1 MVLDRKKYA
10 VIVADDFGSSSSV
23 NLAVAEAYDRGI
35 LSAASL
41 MAGGAAFEEAVE
53 IAGKRRGLSVGLHVT
68 LCDGR
73 AVLPCS
79 EVPGLVD
86 SRGSFEISA
95 SSAWMKYRHVSLL
108 GQLDR
113 EIEAQF
119 NRLEKAGVRPT
130 HIDGHHHL
138 HMHPA
143 IFEKLCGHASRRG
156 IRWVRIPREP
166 LSLLLRFPLSGRGA
180 MPFIEWA
187 VFAVLGRMHV
197 KKAREYGLRSLEVVY
212 GLARTGQCDER
223 YLKHIFGRAGGSL
236 EIFMHPDT
244 ATAAGRREL
253 EALTSAA
260 TRAALGACGAVL
272 AGYRE
277 LSAEAA
283 VPDGAMEIV

>member
-1 MVLDRKKYA
+1 MARVEKKYA

-35 LSAASL
+35 LTAASL

-53 IAGKRRGLSVGLHVT
+53 IARKRRGLSVGLHVT

-79 EVPGLVD
+79 EIPGLAD
-86 SRGSFEISA
+86 SRGRFENSPTR
-95 SSAWMKYRHVSLL
+95 AWMKYRRAGLL

-119 NRLEKAGVRPT
+119 ERLEKAGVQPT

-143 IFEKLCGHASRRG
+143 IFELLCRHASRRG

-166 LSLLLRFPLSGRGA
+166 LSVLLRFPSSGRGA

-187 VFAVLGRMHV
+187 VFAVLGRMHGRT
-197 KKAREYGLRSLEVVY
+197 AREYGLRSLDAVY

-223 YLKHIFGRAGGSL
+223 YLLHIFDRAGSSL
-236 EIFMHPDT
+236 EIFLHPDA
-244 ATAAGRREL
+244 ATEAGQREL
-253 EALTSAA
+253 EALTSGAA
-260 TRAALGACGAVL
+260 RAALAARGVVF

-283 VPDGAMEIV
+283 VPDSAMESV

>member
-1 MVLDRKKYA
+1 MASERKKYA

-23 NLAVAEAYDRGI
+23 NLAVAEAHDRGI
-35 LSAASL
+35 LTVASL
-41 MAGGAAFEEAVE
+41 MAGGAAFDEAVE
-53 IAGKRRGLSVGLHVT
+53 IARKRRSLSVGLHVT

-79 EVPGLVD
+79 EVPGLAD
-86 SRGSFEISA
+86 FRGHFENNPA
-95 SSAWMKYRHVSLL
+95 MAWMKYRRPGLL

-119 NRLEKAGVRPT
+119 DRLEKAGVRPT

-143 IFEKLCGHASRRG
+143 IFELLCRHASHRG

-166 LSLLLRFPLSGRGA
+166 LSLLLRFPSPGRGA
-180 MPFIEWA
+180 LPFIEWA
-187 VFAVLGRMHV
+187 VFAILGRMHG
-197 KKAREYGLRSLEVVY
+197 KKAREYGLRSIDAVY

-223 YLKHIFGRAGGSL
+223 YLKHIFDRAGGSI

-244 ATAAGRREL
+244 ATASGQREL
-253 EALTSAA
+253 AALTSASV
-260 TRAALGACGAVL
+260 RAALVARNTVL

-283 VPDGAMEIV
+283 FPEGEMEIV

>member
-1 MVLDRKKYA
+1 MARGRKKYA

-23 NLAVAEAYDRGI
+23 NLAVAEAHDRGI
-35 LSAASL
+35 LTAASL
-41 MAGGAAFEEAVE
+41 MAGGVAFEEAVE
-53 IAGKRRGLSVGLHVT
+53 IARKRRGLSVGLHVT

-79 EVPGLVD
+79 EIPGLAD
-86 SRGSFEISA
+86 SRGRFENSP
-95 SSAWMKYRHVSLL
+95 SRAWMKYRRPDLL
-108 GQLDR
+108 GQLDG

-119 NRLEKAGVRPT
+119 DRLEKAGVRPT
-130 HIDGHHHL
+130 HMDGHHHL

-143 IFEKLCGHASRRG
+143 VFELLRRHASRRG

-166 LSLLLRFPLSGRGA
+166 LSLLLRFPSPRRGA

-187 VFAVLGRMHV
+187 VFAVLGRMHGR
-197 KKAREYGLRSLEVVY
+197 KAREYALRSVDAVY

-223 YLKHIFGRAGGSL
+223 FLLHIFDRTRGSV
-236 EIFMHPDT
+236 EIFTHPDT
-244 ATAAGRREL
+244 ATAAGQREL

-260 TRAALGACGAVL
+260 VRAALTARGVVL